1 MVNRTEEKQ
10 SQEHR
15 KGGIVALVSECF
27 FHFDLYIDDT
37 TGCQQFCEDAETG
50 QRLDPSS
57 REDHIQ
63 IIYMISMMAASY
75 NAARNLDLFLSY
87 VTRSENRR
95 RKQHPALRPHR
106 QSTGSFC
113 PLRGSVAETIR
124 QPILGPKSSKNWK
137 TANLKL
143 RLDYVNLRICLRVF
157 TGCLRG
163 FYGFSMGF
171 LHLRIF
177 LRDIYGPKPGFE
189 YPGSFC
195 LKNGP
200 QPLPDR
206 AFGKKEGSC
215 CVVSCT
221 SCKSYFHETP
231 LWWSHK
237 IPPMCIHAGR
247 AVLRAVRTY
256 LLKVRCHM
264 LSHLFVNLPH
274 SVSHLWTW

>member
-163 FYGFSMGF
+163 FYGFS
-171 LHLRIF
+171 
-177 LRDIYGPKPGFE
+177 
-189 YPGSFC
+189 
-195 LKNGP
+195 
-200 QPLPDR
+200 
-206 AFGKKEGSC
+206 
-215 CVVSCT
+215 
-221 SCKSYFHETP
+221 TP
-231 LWWSHK
+231 TDFFT
-237 IPPMCIHAGR
+237 GY
-247 AVLRAVRTY
+247 LRAKTWFWIPWVILFEKWTTTAPWPSFWQEGG
-256 LLKVRCHM
+256 LLLC
-264 LSHLFVNLPH
+264 S
-274 SVSHLWTW
+274 